1 MYLGFRGILS
11 KQKFCL
17 VEENKKKIFDYFRFK
32 VVNFN
37 FAKYILIKNWKF
49 SRQFEVV
56 LLCLAYESFELTN
69 FSGTLKTLP
78 VSPICDMSTRWD
90 S

>member
-11 KQKFCL
+11 KQNFCL
-17 VEENKKKIFDYFRFK
+17 VEENKKKIIDYFGF
-32 VVNFN
+32 NFI
-37 FAKYILIKNWKF
+37 FAKYILIENLKF

-69 FSGTLKTLP
+69 FFGHLKN
-78 VSPICDMSTRWD
+78 
-90 S
+90 